1 MYHMM
6 EVYNEIGL
14 PEIIAQDIASGVG
27 SFFVVALGG
36 TAIGKIKNILIIYV
50 TYLSNNPSFVRHHLG
65 FPNRSGDTLHGSCTR
80 HRTDLY
86 IRYGLSG
93 ISECGNLPHER
104 HSGVSMKEEKSL
116 YIIYI
121 HISFNYK
128 HTYPYHLSISFSTQH
143 HILWHYDEELCGI
156 EYFTKIAYDR

>member
-36 TAIGKIKNILIIYV
+36 TAIGKIINILIIYV

-65 FPNRSGDTLHGSCTR
+65 FPNRSGDTFHGSCTR
-80 HRTDLY
+80 HRADLY

-104 HSGVSMKEEKSL
+104 HSGVSMKEELNL
-116 YIIYI
+116 YT
-121 HISFNYK
+121 SFN
-128 HTYPYHLSISFSTQH
+128 F
-143 HILWHYDEELCGI
+143 ILLITFFLYTASHSVAL
-156 EYFTKIAYDR
+156 R